1 MLQVLKPDSGT
12 HKNSTENRKHNQI
25 PSGIQ
30 TAARRDFSEDFMKK
44 VFLLIVVSALLTVLG
59 FAQTPTAS
67 SNPDQINIKG
77 CLGGSDGHYT
87 VAEDNA
93 GQIFNITISSAD
105 LKPHL
110 GQNVKLIVH
119 KAGGAADNSLVVT
132 ELNMISEHC
141 TAAAAAPV
149 ATVNTPDEAI
159 STPAAAAAAT
169 TSGTPSETPNTPAAA
184 AAAPTTAPA
193 GTVSTPG
200 EAVSTPA
207 AAAPATTSG
216 TPSETPSTPAAAAAA
231 STTAPNANVSTP
243 GEAVSTR
250 GAAVQTTR
258 PSARAPKPSATL
270 AAPAETVNT
279 PAAATP
285 AAPVDASSETASTP
299 VDAAATKP
307 APSAR
312 SGSLWMFVSL
322 VVVVLLMSAL
332 VPLFNRWRKRRLLAQ
347 TSAQNLSFTNEASSD
362 QGKSDEPARRK
373 AA

>member
-93 GQIFNITISSAD
+93 GQIFNITTSSAD

-169 TSGTPSETPNTPAAA
+169 TSGTPSETP
-184 AAAPTTAPA
+184 
-193 GTVSTPG
+193 
-200 EAVSTPA
+200 
-207 AAAPATTSG
+207 
-216 TPSETPSTPAAAAAA
+216 STPAAAAAA

-285 AAPVDASSETASTP
+285 AVATPAAPVDAPSETASTP

-362 QGKSDEPARRK
+362 QGKNDEPARRK

>member
-1 MLQVLKPDSGT
+1 
-12 HKNSTENRKHNQI
+12 
-25 PSGIQ
+25 
-30 TAARRDFSEDFMKK
+30 MKK

-93 GQIFNITISSAD
+93 GQIFNITTSSAD

-159 STPAAAAAAT
+159 STPAAAAA
-169 TSGTPSETPNTPAAA
+169 
-184 AAAPTTAPA
+184 
-193 GTVSTPG
+193 
-200 EAVSTPA
+200 
-207 AAAPATTSG
+207 ATTSG

-362 QGKSDEPARRK
+362 QGKNDEPARRK

>member
-93 GQIFNITISSAD
+93 GQIFNITTSSAD

-184 AAAPTTAPA
+184 DAAPTTAPA

-200 EAVSTPA
+200 EAVST
-207 AAAPATTSG
+207 
-216 TPSETPSTPAAAAAA
+216 AAAAA

-362 QGKSDEPARRK
+362 QGKNDEPARRK

>member
-93 GQIFNITISSAD
+93 GQIFNITTSSAD

-141 TAAAAAPV
+141 TGAATAPV

-159 STPAAAAAAT
+159 STPVAAAA
-169 TSGTPSETPNTPAAA
+169 
-184 AAAPTTAPA
+184 
-193 GTVSTPG
+193 
-200 EAVSTPA
+200 
-207 AAAPATTSG
+207 ATTSG

-243 GEAVSTR
+243 GDAVSTR

-312 SGSLWMFVSL
+312 SGSLWMLVSL